1 MELALGEQ
9 GQRQKPDADGMQLIE
24 HLSRMVGIAIAM
36 TMSCQT
42 DQIEQ
47 VVSDVGSSSH
57 LQAIYAFY
65 YTNQKVSELSEQDE
79 MYYLCSQTGSK

>member
-1 MELALGEQ
+1 MELALGDQ

-24 HLSRMVGIAIAM
+24 HLSRTIGIAIAM

-47 VVSDVGSSSH
+47 VVSDVGSFQS
-57 LQAIYAFY
+57 LAG
-65 YTNQKVSELSEQDE
+65 D
-79 MYYLCSQTGSK
+79 LCVLLHEPKGK